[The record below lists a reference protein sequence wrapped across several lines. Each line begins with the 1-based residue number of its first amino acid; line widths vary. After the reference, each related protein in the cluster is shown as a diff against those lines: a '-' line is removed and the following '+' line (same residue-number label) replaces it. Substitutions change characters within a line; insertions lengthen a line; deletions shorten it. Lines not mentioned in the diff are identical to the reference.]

1 MWNRRLCF
9 LLLLGEGVY
18 LGMLYN
24 YQGIRL
30 MLCFLIFL
38 PLVCLLLLLLSLP
51 ACRVVLRTGQDVST
65 RGEQVE
71 VRVAVENRG
80 LFPVSRVLVCVRW
93 KAPGQKEVRMKRWIC
108 GLGRGCRGEAVF
120 ALSPQHCGQAR
131 FRVSRV
137 RVYDYLA
144 LFCLP
149 GKVFLEGRFFERRC
163 SGNQELCIAPRVDP
177 VSREEKELFSPVH
190 RGEEDGD
197 LVLRDYRPGDSLRR
211 IHWKLSEKLDRLQ
224 MRDQEPEGL
233 PALYLDFSPGLRRQP
248 DQWDR
253 YLDRACSLLYF
264 LAGEAEALQVPA
276 VVIWK
281 EETSQREGG
290 AFQGNGGGFSKGAG
304 AFRGNGGGFSKGGK
318 VSRGDAEGFSKD
330 GDVFRKAEI
339 SSVESLLDWMRL
351 WLFTGAEFD
360 ECVDLQSFLRLGE
373 DGVLYPEE

>member
-1 MWNRRLCF
+1 
-9 LLLLGEGVY
+9 
-18 LGMLYN
+18 
-24 YQGIRL
+24 
-30 MLCFLIFL
+30 
-38 PLVCLLLLLLSLP
+38 
-51 ACRVVLRTGQDVST
+51 
-65 RGEQVE
+65 
-71 VRVAVENRG
+71 
-80 LFPVSRVLVCVRW
+80 
-93 KAPGQKEVRMKRWIC
+93 
-108 GLGRGCRGEAVF
+108 
-120 ALSPQHCGQAR
+120 
-131 FRVSRV
+131 
-137 RVYDYLA
+137 
-144 LFCLP
+144 
-149 GKVFLEGRFFERRC
+149 
-163 SGNQELCIAPRVDP
+163 
-177 VSREEKELFSPVH
+177 
-190 RGEEDGD
+190 
-197 LVLRDYRPGDSLRR
+197 
-211 IHWKLSEKLDRLQ
+211 